1 MALDLMSAFNELPPP
16 IDYVLPNMAAGT
28 VGSIVSPGGVGKSML
43 ALQLA
48 AQIAGGPD
56 LLGIGDLANGSVAYL
71 PAEDPTTAIHHRLH
85 VLGTYLSPTQ
95 KQMVAQN
102 LLIEPLIGR
111 CPDIM
116 TSAWF
121 GDIRKV
127 AEGKRL
133 LILDTLRRFHIEEEN
148 ASAPMAQVIGRME
161 AIAAE
166 TDCSIVFLHHS
177 NKGAVM
183 MGAGDHQQASRGS
196 SVLVDNIRWQAY
208 LASMTPAE
216 AEKLGVER
224 NQRKYFVRFGVSKA
238 NYGDPFSECWF
249 RRHDGGVLKPAVL
262 ERRKRQSAMKLKTVV
277 GNCDD
282 NW

>member
-1 MALDLMSAFNELPPP
+1 MGLDLMSAFNELPPP

-95 KQMVAQN
+95 KQMVAQS

-121 GDIRKV
+121 GEIRKV

-249 RRHDGGVLKPAVL
+249 RRHDGGVLKPAIL
-262 ERRKRQSAMKLKTVV
+262 ERRKSQSAMKLKTMV